1 MRNVE
6 WEMSLEIS
14 QNSTFHIPNSTLLY
28 LW

>member
-14 QNSTFHIPNSTLLY
+14 QNSTFHIPNSTLMY
-28 LW
+28 SW